1 MVASAHEYENMAS
14 GFGSEVNVLA
24 SVSSWAWPA
33 ALRDIFRPREVNL
46 LVARNASEFV
56 DVIESR
62 RIHTAIVDVDSE
74 VGGLATVKVIRLSYP
89 LMPCIVLAN
98 TASESVLS
106 KALELEVFSV
116 IGKPVDMGILRE
128 QLDRLFVK
136 RYNSHIFS

>member
-1 MVASAHEYENMAS
+1 MVASAHKYENMAS

-46 LVARNASEFV
+46 LVARSASEFV
-56 DVIESR
+56 DVIGSR

-98 TASESVLS
+98 TVEDSVLS